1 MNAENIPLAELKTL
15 ADKLVLLNKHM
26 TFKTKTLD
34 TLEGTMFGY
43 DAKVILR
50 TKLLNFVGD
59 GPWSQ
64 VQLWVSCG
72 GESLFTW
79 GCVGLEDESMIRTWW
94 WARREMMDEDA
105 KLSRQDIRK
114 QYLEAEKE
122 ILEQ

>member
-1 MNAENIPLAELKTL
+1 MNSENKTL
-15 ADKLVLLNKHM
+15 VNHLVLLNKHM

-34 TLEGTMFGY
+34 TIEGTMFGY

-50 TKLLNFVGD
+50 TKLRTFVDD

-79 GCVGLEDESMIRTWW
+79 GCIGLDDEKMIRDWW
-94 WARREMMDEDA
+94 YATRNEMDEESESHRREI
-105 KLSRQDIRK
+105 KR
-114 QYLEAEKE
+114 YWLESQKE
-122 ILEQ
+122 ILKS

>member
-1 MNAENIPLAELKTL
+1 MNAENKTL
-15 ADKLVLLNKHM
+15 ANHLVLLNKHM

-34 TLEGTMFGY
+34 TLEGTMFGH

-50 TKLLNFVGD
+50 TKLRTFVDD

-79 GCVGLEDESMIRTWW
+79 GCIGLDDEQMIRDWW
-94 WARREMMDEDA
+94 YATRQEMDDDNESQRRA
-105 KLSRQDIRK
+105 IK
-114 QYLEAEKE
+114 QQFLEAQKE
-122 ILEQ
+122 ILAQ